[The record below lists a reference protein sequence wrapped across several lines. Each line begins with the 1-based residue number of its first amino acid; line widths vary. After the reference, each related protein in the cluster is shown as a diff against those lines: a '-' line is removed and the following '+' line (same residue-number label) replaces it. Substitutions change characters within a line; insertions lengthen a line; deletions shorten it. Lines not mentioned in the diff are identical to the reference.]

1 MASTIKIKRS
11 TGSSA
16 PATLAQAELAYSWDE
31 SGAYANG
38 KMWIGTGSE
47 TNGAAA
53 NIHVIGG
60 KYFTDMMDHTRGSLT
75 ANSAIITDINSKI
88 NNLKVDNLDFDS
100 NTISATNTDG
110 SVVLLPNG
118 AGTISA
124 SSYRITS
131 LADPINDTD
140 AATKKY
146 VDAART
152 GLDVKASVVAATTAN
167 ITLSGTQTIDGIAL
181 AVGDRVLVKNQST
194 GSENGIYVVASGA
207 WGRAEDADNSPSG
220 GEVSSGMFTFVESGT
235 VNSNTGFVLTTL
247 NPITLGTTA
256 LTFTIFTTAGAITA
270 GDGLTKVGDT
280 LSVNVTG
287 GLEIVADN
295 VQIAST
301 AAGNGLTISSGV
313 FSVGAGTG
321 ITVGADSVGL
331 TGQALAVHNLAT
343 NGIIART
350 ATDTVAARSI
360 AVSGTGLSILNGD
373 AVSGNPTISLATT
386 LSLIGGLTA
395 AADRL
400 PYYTGSST
408 AALATFTSF
417 ARTLLDDTDAATAR
431 TTLALGTMATQ
442 DANNVSITGGSIT
455 NLTTLD
461 GVTLDGGT
469 Y

>member
-118 AGTISA
+118 TGTISA

-207 WGRAEDADNSPSG
+207 WSRAEDADNSPTG
-220 GEVSSGMFTFVESGT
+220 GEVTSGMFTFVESGT

>member
-207 WGRAEDADNSPSG
+207 WNRAEDADNSPSG
-220 GEVSSGMFTFVESGT
+220 GEVTSGMFTFVESGT

-321 ITVGADSVGL
+321 ITVGADNVGL